1 MRITSRQLRQIIREE
16 LIREAYDNTPL
27 VSYVTLRGVAEAF
40 VFDELQGQYAAEAG
54 RAPKGDVL
62 KGLKRSAESE
72 VRGMFQ
78 TDGDGRTSLMLG
90 SQEQF
95 NRFLDKLLNFSSRR
109 GEVVKLK
116 VSAVHQEELQDPKRI
131 LVHNCPGW
139 PAELTGRDLYKIG
152 TLLSQNPRF
161 GSLVEQYREAFD
173 LGDESGVLSRGVI
186 FMIIDL
192 ILSSAP
198 KGNSLYYIPEPELC
212 FTVFKPT
219 FAVPKGV
226 TMTSLERGA

>member
-1 MRITSRQLRQIIREE
+1 MRIIGRALRELIREE
-16 LIREAYDNTPL
+16 LIREAWDNTHL
-27 VSYVTLRGVAEAF
+27 TSYVTLRNIAESF
-40 VFDELQGQYAAEAG
+40 VFEELQRHHAAESG
-54 RAPKGDVL
+54 RAPTGDAL
-62 KGLKRSAESE
+62 RSLKRAAESE

-78 TDGDGRTSLMLG
+78 SDGDDRTSLMLG

-95 NRFLDKLLNFSSRR
+95 NGFLDKLLNFSSRR
-109 GEVVKLK
+109 GDVVMLK

-152 TLLSQNPRF
+152 NLLAQNPRF
-161 GSLVEQYREAFD
+161 GSLIEQYREAFD
-173 LGDESGVLSRGVI
+173 LGDDQGVLSRGVI

-198 KGNSLYYIPEPELC
+198 KGNSLYYIPEPELSI
-212 FTVFKPT
+212 TVFKPT

-226 TMTSLERGA
+226 TMTSLESGA